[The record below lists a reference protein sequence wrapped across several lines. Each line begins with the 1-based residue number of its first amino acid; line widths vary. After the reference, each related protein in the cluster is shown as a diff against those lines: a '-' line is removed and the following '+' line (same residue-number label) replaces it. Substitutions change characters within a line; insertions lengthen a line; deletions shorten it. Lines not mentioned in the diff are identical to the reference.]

1 MENKIERQ
9 FMNHLQRDKNLFADF
24 QLLDNFYALDQ
35 QILNAIRSAHPVRA
49 EQLLE
54 TLTFDLLKLPVTDE
68 YRSVRFYYRGLV
80 YHVIR
85 MIPVDNPNVQ
95 TALTYTSALLILIDE
110 LTTTLDFIDAV
121 PVIVDSLT
129 KMMAF
134 LSPPVSTNPN
144 VTTIIYLI
152 EDHLQEPALS
162 LPWIAQRIGMS
173 NNYLSALFKQEVG
186 ESVPE
191 RIRRR
196 RIDASIADL
205 LGTNLP
211 ICAIGKKYCFTSCTA
226 YITTFKTY
234 KQMTPLRYRQL
245 FLTSKKRD
253 AST

>member
-1 MENKIERQ
+1 MENKIKRQ
-9 FMNHLQRDKNLFADF
+9 FLGHLHRDKNLFDDF
-24 QLLDNFYALDQ
+24 HHVDNFYTLDQ
-35 QILNAIRSAHPVRA
+35 QIVNALRSAHPIRA

-54 TLTFDLLKLPVTDE
+54 TLTLDLLKLPVSDE

-85 MIPVDNPNVQ
+85 LVPVDNPNVKA
-95 TALTYTSALLILIDE
+95 ALDYTNVLLILIDE
-110 LTTTLDFIDAV
+110 LTTTLDFIYAI
-121 PVIVDSLT
+121 PIIVEYLT

-144 VTTIIYLI
+144 VTATIQLI
-152 EDHLQEPALS
+152 EDHLKEPELS
-162 LPWIAQRIGMS
+162 LPWLAQKIGLS

-211 ICAIGKKYCFTSCTA
+211 ICTIGEKYRFASCTA
-226 YITTFKTY
+226 YINTFKTY
-234 KQMTPLRYRQL
+234 KQMTPLQYRQL
-245 FLTSKKRD
+245 FHT
-253 AST
+253 

>member
-1 MENKIERQ
+1 MNHPVENKIKRQ
-9 FMNHLQRDKNLFADF
+9 FLNHLHRDKNLFDDF
-24 QLLDNFYALDQ
+24 QHVDNFYTLDQ
-35 QILNAIRSAHPVRA
+35 QIVSALRSAHPIRA

-54 TLTFDLLKLPVTDE
+54 TLTLDLLKLPVADE
-68 YRSVRFYYRGLV
+68 YMSVRFYYRGLV

-85 MIPVDNPNVQ
+85 LIPVDNPNVQ
-95 TALTYTSALLILIDE
+95 TALNYTSALLTLIDE
-110 LTTTLDFIDAV
+110 LTTTLDFLYAI
-121 PVIVDSLT
+121 PVIVDHLT

-144 VTTIIYLI
+144 VTTAIHLI
-152 EDHLQEPALS
+152 EDHLKEPTLS
-162 LPWIAQRIGMS
+162 LPWIAQQTGLS

-211 ICAIGKKYCFTSCTA
+211 ICAIGEKYCFASCTA
-226 YITTFKTY
+226 YINTFKTY
-234 KQMTPLRYRQL
+234 KHMTPLQYRQL
-245 FLTSKKRD
+245 FHI
-253 AST
+253 

>member
-1 MENKIERQ
+1 MTHPVENKIKRQ
-9 FMNHLQRDKNLFADF
+9 FLNHLHRDKNVFDDF
-24 QLLDNFYALDQ
+24 QHVDNFYILDQ
-35 QILNAIRSAHPVRA
+35 QIVSALRSAHPIRA

-54 TLTFDLLKLPVTDE
+54 TLTLDLLKLPVSDE
-68 YRSVRFYYRGLV
+68 YMSVRFYYRGLV

-85 MIPVDNPNVQ
+85 LIPVDNPNVQ
-95 TALTYTSALLILIDE
+95 TALDYTSALLILIDE
-110 LTTTLDFIDAV
+110 LTTTLDFIYAI
-121 PVIVDSLT
+121 PVIVEYLT

-144 VTTIIYLI
+144 VTTTIHLI
-152 EDHLQEPALS
+152 EDHLTEPELS
-162 LPWIAQRIGMS
+162 LPWIAQQIVLS

-211 ICAIGKKYCFTSCTA
+211 VCAIGEKYSFASCTA
-226 YITTFKTY
+226 YINTFKTY
-234 KQMTPLRYRQL
+234 KQMTPLQYRQL
-245 FLTSKKRD
+245 FHT
-253 AST
+253 

>member
-1 MENKIERQ
+1 M
-9 FMNHLQRDKNLFADF
+9 
-24 QLLDNFYALDQ
+24 DNFYTLDQ
-35 QILNAIRSAHPVRA
+35 QIVNALRSAHPIRA

-54 TLTFDLLKLPVTDE
+54 TLTLDLLKLPVSDE

-85 MIPVDNPNVQ
+85 LVPVDNPNVKA
-95 TALTYTSALLILIDE
+95 ALDYTNVLLILIDE
-110 LTTTLDFIDAV
+110 LTTTLDFIYAI
-121 PVIVDSLT
+121 PIIVEYLT

-144 VTTIIYLI
+144 VTATIQLI
-152 EDHLQEPALS
+152 EDHLKEPELS
-162 LPWIAQRIGMS
+162 LPWLAQKIGLS

-211 ICAIGKKYCFTSCTA
+211 ICTIGEKYRFASCTA
-226 YITTFKTY
+226 YINTFKTY
-234 KQMTPLRYRQL
+234 KQMTPLQYRQL
-245 FLTSKKRD
+245 FHT
-253 AST
+253 

>member
-1 MENKIERQ
+1 M
-9 FMNHLQRDKNLFADF
+9 
-24 QLLDNFYALDQ
+24 DNFYTLDQ
-35 QILNAIRSAHPVRA
+35 QIVSALRSAHPIRA

-54 TLTFDLLKLPVTDE
+54 TLTLDLLKLPVADE
-68 YRSVRFYYRGLV
+68 YMSVRFYYRGLV

-85 MIPVDNPNVQ
+85 LIPVDNPNVQ
-95 TALTYTSALLILIDE
+95 TALNYTSALLALIDE
-110 LTTTLDFIDAV
+110 LTTTLDFLYAI
-121 PVIVDSLT
+121 PVIVDHLT

-144 VTTIIYLI
+144 VTTAIHLI
-152 EDHLQEPALS
+152 EDHLKEPTLS
-162 LPWIAQRIGMS
+162 LPWIAQQTGLS

-211 ICAIGKKYCFTSCTA
+211 ICTIGEKYRFASCTA
-226 YITTFKTY
+226 YINTFKTY
-234 KQMTPLRYRQL
+234 KQMTPLQYRQL
-245 FLTSKKRD
+245 FHT
-253 AST
+253 

>member
-1 MENKIERQ
+1 MENKIKRQ
-9 FMNHLQRDKNLFADF
+9 FLNHLHRDKNLFDDF
-24 QLLDNFYALDQ
+24 QHVDNFYTLDQ
-35 QILNAIRSAHPVRA
+35 QIVSALRSAHPIRA

-54 TLTFDLLKLPVTDE
+54 TLTLDLLKLPVADE
-68 YRSVRFYYRGLV
+68 YMSVRFYYRGLV

-85 MIPVDNPNVQ
+85 LIPVDNPNVQ
-95 TALTYTSALLILIDE
+95 TALNYTSALLALIDE
-110 LTTTLDFIDAV
+110 LTTTLDFLYAI
-121 PVIVDSLT
+121 PVIVDHLT

-144 VTTIIYLI
+144 VTTAIHLI
-152 EDHLQEPALS
+152 EDHLKEPTLS
-162 LPWIAQRIGMS
+162 LPWIAQQTGLS

-211 ICAIGKKYCFTSCTA
+211 ICTIGEKYRFASCTA
-226 YITTFKTY
+226 YINTFKTY
-234 KQMTPLRYRQL
+234 KQMTPLQYRQL
-245 FLTSKKRD
+245 FHT
-253 AST
+253 

>member
-1 MENKIERQ
+1 MNHPVENKIKRQ
-9 FMNHLQRDKNLFADF
+9 FLNHLHRDKNLFDDF
-24 QLLDNFYALDQ
+24 QHVDNFYTLDQ
-35 QILNAIRSAHPVRA
+35 QIVSALRSAHPIRA

-54 TLTFDLLKLPVTDE
+54 TLTLDLLKLPVADE
-68 YRSVRFYYRGLV
+68 YMSVRFYYRGLV

-85 MIPVDNPNVQ
+85 LIPVDNPNVQ
-95 TALTYTSALLILIDE
+95 TALNYTSALLALIDE
-110 LTTTLDFIDAV
+110 LTTTLDFLYAI
-121 PVIVDSLT
+121 PVIVDHLT

-144 VTTIIYLI
+144 VTTAIHLI
-152 EDHLQEPALS
+152 EDHLKEPTLS
-162 LPWIAQRIGMS
+162 LPWIAQQTGLS

-211 ICAIGKKYCFTSCTA
+211 ICTIGEKYRFASCTA
-226 YITTFKTY
+226 YINTFKTY
-234 KQMTPLRYRQL
+234 KQMTPLQYRQL
-245 FLTSKKRD
+245 FHT
-253 AST
+253 